1 MTLSA
6 LSLTLLSL
14 QKSLRALTIFRR
26 FLRKF
31 RTKYPLHNRSN
42 PTFTWCL
49 LSPLCSHWLR
59 VGVNSPVHPLIGKH
73 SARNNP
79 RGPNPSTTSL
89 LWPGSLILTPPHQER
104 YLSLQFRSSRTLVH
118 DLEHCPRV
126 PAPAIKIP
134 SRSGPIIPTT
144 ATLRARLAH
153 TLAFEPPMLP
163 LFLCAHLFDFRY
175 MPPPLSMLFLAFPPR
190 VPVHRWTYA
199 PFFA

>member
-6 LSLTLLSL
+6 LFSTLLSL
-14 QKSLRALTIFRR
+14 RKSLRALTIFRR

-31 RTKYPLHNRSN
+31 RTKYPLHNQSN

-89 LWPGSLILTPPHQER
+89 LWPGYLILTLPHQER

-118 DLEHCPRV
+118 DLELWSMISNTVLESPR
-126 PAPAIKIP
+126 PR
-134 SRSGPIIPTT
+134 SRSLPDQDQSFLRLQRCARDWRTRWLSNPLCFPFSYVPTCL
-144 ATLRARLAH
+144 TLGICPHLS
-153 TLAFEPPMLP
+153 
-163 LFLCAHLFDFRY
+163 LCY
-175 MPPPLSMLFLAFPPR
+175 S
-190 VPVHRWTYA
+190 
-199 PFFA
+199 